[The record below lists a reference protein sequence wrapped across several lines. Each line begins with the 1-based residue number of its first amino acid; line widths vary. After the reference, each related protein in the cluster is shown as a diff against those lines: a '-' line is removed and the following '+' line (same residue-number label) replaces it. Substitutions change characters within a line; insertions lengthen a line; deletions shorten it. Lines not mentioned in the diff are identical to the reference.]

1 MAAGVAL
8 NLPTGPGR
16 EWRLDLE
23 RRNYHGVNADG
34 ASRANRIFAAWRGKV
49 LNGIGLSLGG
59 GLESGA
65 DQIGNT
71 SLFNL
76 KVTGKAGD
84 KLTADLSYG
93 QDVVADTLSSI
104 RQGISRRQ
112 FKGALTFEPLSRL
125 ALGGGYSHS
134 RYSDDNWTNGYD
146 LWSSLLLHSEPY
158 FLQARYRYSFVDS
171 RDGNNQALIAGELTD
186 NARDP
191 YWSPKNYWLN
201 EAGVYFKHLLS
212 HDNLGR
218 GVSKYYTME
227 YYIGHDADGYAFQH
241 FIGGAFFELNN
252 DFGLRVRGEWFSA
265 SFYRKK
271 ELGLSISYR
280 W

>member
-1 MAAGVAL
+1 MIPGLVVK
-8 NLPTGPGR
+8 LPSGPGR
-16 EWRLDLE
+16 QWRLDLQ

-34 ASRANRIFAAWRGKV
+34 ASRANRIFAAWQGKV
-49 LNGIGLSLGG
+49 LNGIGLGLGG
-59 GLESGA
+59 GLESNTGRG
-65 DQIGNT
+65 GNT
-71 SLFNL
+71 SLFYL
-76 KVTGKAGD
+76 KVKAKAGD
-84 KLTADLSYG
+84 KLTADLSFG
-93 QDVVADTLSSI
+93 QDVVPDTLSSI

-125 ALGGGYSHS
+125 ALGGGYVHS
-134 RYSDDNWTNGYD
+134 RYSDDNWSNGYD

-171 RDGNNQALIAGELTD
+171 RVGNAPALSAGGVTGYVR
-186 NARDP
+186 NP

-201 EAGVYFKHLLS
+201 EVGVYFKHLLS
-212 HDNLGR
+212 HNNLGR
-218 GVSKYYTME
+218 GLSKYYTME
-227 YYIGHDADGYAFQH
+227 YYVGHDADGYAFQH

-252 DFGLRVRGEWFSA
+252 DFALRARGEWFSS

-271 ELGLSISYR
+271 ELGVSISYR